1 MWHQHAGRCSC
12 KHKQSVREDQ
22 SSAGMYILLV
32 YLPDVIEDGV
42 AAGDGLKVAR
52 DLLAVRPDIM
62 HPVVCDCVEGGVS
75 PIRHVAHAR
84 VAPRA
89 SHPGKQS
96 GCATLRSCARAWRA
110 SHHSCQPNQSSWR
123 RC

>member
-62 HPVVCDCVEGGVS
+62 HPVVCDCVEGGETKVRRS
-75 PIRHVAHAR
+75 AR
-84 VAPRA
+84 RGRGTHTSTHQTGVRD
-89 SHPGKQS
+89 
-96 GCATLRSCARAWRA
+96 
-110 SHHSCQPNQSSWR
+110 HSCILLHVVM
-123 RC
+123 